1 MSSTASPTPT
11 RSRAPA
17 AVAEGLAGGVPVRR
31 RWRRT
36 LVEGVGLALAA
47 ALAWWA
53 RAWLVGAV
61 HALVGASPAWLLLA
75 VAAEW
80 VAMASL
86 AREQRRLIGRGPAG
100 PVRLRSVL
108 ATTYAG
114 NTLAVA
120 LPLAGS
126 SLSAAFTFRRYVAA
140 GAPAGQV
147 AAGLAVSWA
156 LSSAT
161 FTAVLALAA
170 AGTGQTPLLVSGVV
184 GGVASATALVGLLL
198 ALHSARV
205 RDGLGRVV
213 LRVLPTVQR
222 LVHRPVGDPG
232 QLVATAVAQVAAT
245 RLRRRDLMAA
255 TGSAVLLWVADVAC
269 LGCALQAVGA
279 SVALPELVLAWSA
292 GIGVNTLSLTPGG
305 LGLVEAAL
313 TAALMTAGLPATT
326 ALAGVLLYRLISF
339 WLVGAVGA
347 GLLARHHHRT
357 VRAVRV

>member
-1 MSSTASPTPT
+1 MSATATRTAT
-11 RSRAPA
+11 RSPEPAGAADRPRAA
-17 AVAEGLAGGVPVRR
+17 TSGRQRLRR
-31 RWRRT
+31 I
-36 LVEGVGLALAA
+36 LLEVVGLGLAA
-47 ALAWWA
+47 ALGWWA

-61 HALVGASPAWLLLA
+61 HSLAGASPVWLLFA
-75 VAAEW
+75 VVAEW
-80 VAMASL
+80 MAMASL

-126 SLSAAFTFRRYVAA
+126 GLSAAFTFRRYVAA
-140 GAPAGQV
+140 GAPAAQV

-156 LSSAT
+156 LSSAA

-170 AGTGQTPLLVSGVV
+170 AGTGQTGLLVSGVL
-184 GGVASATALVGLLL
+184 GGLASAAAVVGLLL

-205 RDGLGRVV
+205 RAALGRVV

-222 LVHRPVGDPG
+222 LVHRPVGDPD
-232 QLVATAVAQVAAT
+232 QLVATALSQVAAT
-245 RLRRRDLMAA
+245 RLRRRDLTAA
-255 TGSAVLLWVADVAC
+255 AGSAVLLWVADVAC
-269 LGCALQAVGA
+269 LGCALHAVDA
-279 SVALPELVLAWSA
+279 SVPLPQLVLAWAA

-305 LGLVEAAL
+305 IGLVEAVL
-313 TAALMTAGLPATT
+313 TAALVAAGLPATT

-347 GLLARHHHRT
+347 GLLARHHHRSGRT
-357 VRAVRV
+357 VRA